1 MPLLKILTDPQDFKF
16 YAGGKGY
23 VSTSNNFGQ
32 KSILNAFD
40 QKSIPPS
47 PGYPA
52 SLKILTDP
60 KNFKFYDGGKGHVS
74 IFNNFGQ
81 KSIPYGNDRPGGGNS
96 GQPYIQTPI
105 NGESETSTLGNIDFL
120 LRGGIQAPS
129 RAVDDVARLTK
140 YMFSTKSPSGLL
152 FIAKQNLLSRVS
164 PKTEASKGPLN
175 AGVYTPLSTLAQAGV
190 GYLGSHLNK
199 QGLNPF
205 DGSPLSINKYEDVVK
220 TNNDLKVNT
229 IPVEKTTTVLIPSP
243 LGGVISTTFPPTT
256 EGGFSNRLL
265 NIWYNKYFNE
275 VNTTNIDV
283 YGGGPGSILGIGKT
297 RIRFA
302 DQRTGR
308 NNPELKE
315 FYSNGFGIFKDPR
328 NGNRTFNTE
337 ILLKGITTNLDYKS
351 IGKLDTDLNIGLDV
365 NDILNFTVSSTK
377 SGSLYETSKLNTK
390 SLEKAKDQQSRTLLK
405 EETAAPNGQPTY
417 LASLNNKYPK
427 PNDAIN
433 NAYDI
438 ERRLA
443 LGDPGRVKGTYAK
456 HITEKTDVLD
466 KINASPIYTRT
477 SGSIGRNSK
486 DYNDLVSFRIG
497 IIDPT
502 SPSTTRYMNFRAYID
517 SFSDSY
523 SATWKG
529 QRYMGRA
536 EEFYKYDG
544 FGRDISLAFTVVA
557 HSQGE
562 MHGMYQK
569 LNFLASSLAP
579 TYTTSGY
586 MAGNLAKLTFGDYIY
601 EQPGF
606 ISSITYD
613 IPEESS
619 WEISLTPEGRIA
631 NKDNPDE
638 LPFMIKV
645 TGFKFTPIHTFRPEI
660 QSKNLTNPNRFITN
674 DLEFNPS
681 WHKDGEEFK
690 NK

>member
-47 PGYPA
+47 PGYPS

-96 GQPYIQTPI
+96 GQPYIQTSI
-105 NGESETSTLGNIDFL
+105 DGESETSTLGNIDFL

-140 YMFSTKSPSGLL
+140 YMFSKKSPSGLL

-243 LGGVISTTFPPTT
+243 LGGVISTTFPTTT

-315 FYSNGFGIFKDPR
+315 FYSNGFSIFKDSR
-328 NGNRTFNTE
+328 TRTFNTK
-337 ILLKGITTNLDYKS
+337 ILLKGITSNPAYTS

-365 NDILNFTVSSTK
+365 NDILNFTVSSTE
-377 SGSLYETSKLNTK
+377 SGSLYVTSSLNEDPLKKTNRK
-390 SLEKAKDQQSRTLLK
+390 IYGRDLFK
-405 EETAAPNGQPTY
+405 EETGAPNNQPTY
-417 LASLNNKYPK
+417 LTSLNNKYPK

-502 SPSTTRYMNFRAYID
+502 SPNTTRYMNFRAYID

-586 MAGNLAKLTFGDYIY
+586 MAGNLAKLTFGNYIY

-660 QSKNLTNPNRFITN
+660 QSENLTNPNRFITN